1 MDEAA
6 KGLIKSFGYAFKGLW
21 ILFSTQRNA
30 IIHLCLMGLAVILG
44 VLLKISFTEWA
55 IIVLSS
61 GMVIAAESFNT
72 ALEKLSDTIHPERNE
87 GIGNAKDIAAG
98 SVLITAI
105 AALVVGIIIFT
116 PKLYLWI
123 SSI

>member
-30 IIHLCLMGLAVILG
+30 VIHLCLMGLAVILG

-61 GMVIAAESFNT
+61 GMVMAAESFNT
-72 ALEKLSDTIHPERNE
+72 ALEKLSDTIHPERNK
-87 GIGNAKDIAAG
+87 GIGSAKDIAAG

>member
-1 MDEAA
+1 MANEI
-6 KGLIKSFGYAFKGLW
+6 KRLIKSFGHALQGLKL
-21 ILFSTQRNA
+21 LFSSQRNA

-87 GIGNAKDIAAG
+87 GIGGAKDIAAG

-105 AALVVGIIIFT
+105 AALVVGIIIFI

>member
-1 MDEAA
+1 MANEI
-6 KGLIKSFGYAFKGLW
+6 KRLIKSFGHALKGLKL
-21 ILFSTQRNA
+21 LFSSQRNA

-87 GIGNAKDIAAG
+87 GIGSAKDIAAG

-105 AALVVGIIIFT
+105 AALVVGIIIFI
-116 PKLYLWI
+116 PKLHLWI

>member
-1 MDEAA
+1 MANEI
-6 KGLIKSFGYAFKGLW
+6 KRLIKSFGHALKGLK
-21 ILFSTQRNA
+21 ILFSSQRNA

-87 GIGNAKDIAAG
+87 GIGSAKDIAAG

-105 AALVVGIIIFT
+105 AALVVGIIIFI

>member
-1 MDEAA
+1 MANEI
-6 KGLIKSFGYAFKGLW
+6 KRLIKSFGHALKGLKL
-21 ILFSTQRNA
+21 LFSSQRNA
-30 IIHLCLMGLAVILG
+30 VIHLLLMGLAVVLG

-87 GIGNAKDIAAG
+87 GIGSAKDIAAG

-105 AALVVGIIIFT
+105 AALVVGIIIFL
-116 PKLYLWI
+116 PKLYSWVN
-123 SSI
+123 SI

>member
-1 MDEAA
+1 MANEI
-6 KGLIKSFGYAFKGLW
+6 KRLIKSFGHALKGLKL
-21 ILFSTQRNA
+21 LFLSQRNA

-105 AALVVGIIIFT
+105 AALVVGIIIFI

>member
-1 MDEAA
+1 MANEI
-6 KGLIKSFGYAFKGLW
+6 KRLIKSFGHALKGLKL
-21 ILFSTQRNA
+21 LFLSQRNA

-87 GIGNAKDIAAG
+87 GIGSAKDIAAG

-105 AALVVGIIIFT
+105 AALVVGIIIFI

>member
-1 MDEAA
+1 MANEI
-6 KGLIKSFGYAFKGLW
+6 KRLIKSFGHALKGLKL
-21 ILFSTQRNA
+21 LFSSQRNA
-30 IIHLCLMGLAVILG
+30 VIHLFLMGLAVILG

-87 GIGNAKDIAAG
+87 GIGSAKDIAAG

-105 AALVVGIIIFT
+105 AALVVGIIIFI

>member
-1 MDEAA
+1 MDEAT
-6 KGLIKSFGYAFKGLW
+6 KGIIKSFGNAFKGLW
-21 ILFSTQRNA
+21 VLFSTQRNA

-72 ALEKLSDTIHPERNE
+72 ALEKLSDTIHPERNK
-87 GIGNAKDIAAG
+87 GIGSAKDIAAG

-105 AALVVGIIIFT
+105 AALVVGIIIFI

>member
-6 KGLIKSFGYAFKGLW
+6 KGLIKSFGNAFKGLW

-72 ALEKLSDTIHPERNE
+72 ALEKLSDTVHPERNE
-87 GIGNAKDIAAG
+87 GIGSAKDIAAG

-105 AALVVGIIIFT
+105 AALVVGIIIFI

-123 SSI
+123 SLI